1 MKTKIVAIL
10 LVICLFAG
18 CAYGPETYA
27 TDESGMVQDEIYV
40 EETIYAED
48 YSEASEATIV
58 TEIVETTEGDYTV
71 EENPVQKSDIT
82 VLAEQC
88 AAMTGEDNEERAKTI
103 AKRVAESKACTA
115 DDLIILASSEY
126 PYVWYYGIKS
136 EKNTEE
142 TMKRFAANILTLGKN
157 EDGLENLVEAEW
169 IHTLCE
175 VMVDSDSCTLGV
187 LEILVTCE
195 HMYAWKFAVLDEDN
209 SEETLYR
216 LAQNVATI
224 EGDWVNEEWAERLA
238 KWIVLHDKCTD
249 KVRGALMYSPFECVW
264 EIAMNYD

>member
-1 MKTKIVAIL
+1 MKIVAIL
-10 LVICLFAG
+10 LAICLFSG
-18 CAYGPETYA
+18 CTYGTETYV
-27 TDESGMVQDEIYV
+27 TGDLDMMQDEIRI

-48 YSEASEATIV
+48 YTEVSGATIS
-58 TEIVETTEGDYTV
+58 TETVETIEGNSV
-71 EENPVQKSDIT
+71 EENSTQKSDIT

-88 AAMTGEDNEERAKTI
+88 AALTGEDNEERAKNI
-103 AKRVAESKACTA
+103 AKRVAESEACNVN
-115 DDLIILASSEY
+115 DLIILASSEY

-142 TMKRFAANILTLGKN
+142 SMKCFADNILTLGKN
-157 EDGLENLVEAEW
+157 EDDLENLVETEW

-175 VMVDSDSCTLGV
+175 VMVESDSCTLSV

-195 HMYAWKFAVLDEDN
+195 HMYAWKFAVMDEDN
-209 SEETLYR
+209 SEDTLYR

-224 EGDWVNEEWAERLA
+224 EGDWVKEEWAERLA
-238 KWIVLHDKCTD
+238 KWIIKHDKCTD
-249 KVRGALMYSPFECVW
+249 KVRGALIYSPFESVW